1 MFKKSFKIN
10 QHLEKEE
17 KKIYEIV
24 KIEMH
29 VCIEKKKYQSFE
41 NARMVNKIQ
50 IKSLDFVQI
59 RLVWI

>member
-24 KIEMH
+24 KIEIH
-29 VCIEKKKYQSFE
+29 VCIGKKK
-41 NARMVNKIQ
+41 
-50 IKSLDFVQI
+50 
-59 RLVWI
+59 